1 MEIAA
6 IIQARMGSRRLPGKV
21 LKEVLEKPL
30 LQLQIE
36 RVSRSKFLNSL
47 MVATTNNDE
56 DGKIVDLCRKLSV
69 PYYCGAETD
78 VLSRYYYA
86 ARNAKADI
94 IVRLTGDCPLLDPQV
109 IDRVIREFLNFY
121 PQADYVSNTLVRTF
135 PRGMDTSVISF
146 SALEEA
152 FLKARNPQDR
162 EHVTSFIYLNP
173 QQFKLKNVCYHQDV
187 SRYRLTVDTAED
199 FSLIKRIIE
208 GLYGVKPW
216 FTLEDIIN
224 FLAAHPR
231 LSEINAHVEQGEL
244 R

>member
-6 IIQARMGSRRLPGKV
+6 IIQARMGSKRLPGKV
-21 LKEVLEKPL
+21 LKEVFEKPL

-36 RVSRSKFLNSL
+36 RVTRSKYLNSL
-47 MVATTNNDE
+47 MVATTNNNE
-56 DGKIVDLCRKLSV
+56 DKKIIDLCRKLSV
-69 PYYCGAETD
+69 PYYCGSETD

-94 IVRLTGDCPLLDPQV
+94 IVRLTGDCPLIDSQV
-109 IDRVIREFLNFY
+109 IDTVIREFLKSY
-121 PQADYVSNTLVRTF
+121 PQVDYVSNTLVRTF

-146 SALEEA
+146 SALEKSFFEA
-152 FLKARNPQDR
+152 KNPLDR

-173 QQFKLKNVCYHQDV
+173 KQFKLKNVCYHQEV
-187 SRYRLTVDTAED
+187 SYYRLTVDTEED
-199 FSLIKRIIE
+199 FFLIKRIIE
-208 GLYGVKPW
+208 GLYGGKPW

-224 FLAAHPR
+224 FLVINPQF
-231 LSEINAHVEQGEL
+231 SKINAHVKQVEI